1 MCQFFENDKAAFDT
15 IDSLIVSEGKYW
27 RRNSDTISN
36 EYKKWRSFAV
46 KNKKFRKI
54 NSYKDL
60 NEKIKETAA
69 QDFSQDLNQHYNFLY
84 DIDPSN
90 F

>member
-1 MCQFFENDKAAFDT
+1 MCQFFENDKTTVDT

-36 EYKKWRSFAV
+36 EYKKWRSFVV

-54 NSYKDL
+54 NSYNDL
-60 NEKIKETAA
+60 NEKIKETVE
-69 QDFSQDLNQHYNFLY
+69 QEFSQDLNQHFNALY